1 MIMSFINPPKILFF
15 LFFLSSFLRAQ
26 DNFTTF
32 IEPRIAFNYK
42 LSKLYSHNW
51 SVANRSTIYES
62 SELEF
67 SLLQFDIG
75 HFSNFRI
82 GASQNLSL
90 GLLFRYSELFER
102 ESINE
107 FRITEQYN
115 IIFSSNKV
123 RYGHRVRV
131 EQRITS
137 LLTIHRFRYRFALDM
152 PLEGQN
158 LDVGESYFIGNTETL
173 LNVGKDLM
181 PIYEQRFAANFG
193 WLLSSKTKLQ
203 FGLEYRLLNFT
214 GTIEHR
220 TLLLASLNF
229 SL

>member
-1 MIMSFINPPKILFF
+1 
-15 LFFLSSFLRAQ
+15 
-26 DNFTTF
+26 
-32 IEPRIAFNYK
+32 
-42 LSKLYSHNW
+42 LYSHNW

-62 SELEF
+62 SEFEF
-67 SLLQFDIG
+67 NALQFDVS

-82 GASQNLSL
+82 GFSQNLSL

-102 ESINE
+102 ESLNE

-158 LDVGESYFIGNTETL
+158 LDVGESYFVGTTETL
-173 LNVGKDLM
+173 LNVGKDIK

-214 GTIEHR
+214 ETIQHR
-220 TLLLASLNF
+220 TLLLSSLYF

>member
-1 MIMSFINPPKILFF
+1 MIMSFINHPRIFIC
-15 LFFLSSFLRAQ
+15 LFFLSAFLRGQ
-26 DNFTTF
+26 ENFTSF

-42 LSKLYSHNW
+42 LSKFYGHNW
-51 SVANRSTIYES
+51 QIANRSTIYES
-62 SELEF
+62 SALNF
-67 SLLQFDIG
+67 NLLQFDIG
-75 HFSNFRI
+75 HFSSFKI
-82 GASQNLSL
+82 GGNQSLSL
-90 GLLFRYSELFER
+90 GLLYRYSELFEE

-115 IIFSSNKV
+115 IISISNKV
-123 RYGHRVRV
+123 RYGNRIRA

-137 LLTIHRFRYRFALDM
+137 LLTIYRFRYRFTLDL

-158 LDVGESYFIGNTETL
+158 LDVGESYFIGNAETL
-173 LNVGKDLM
+173 LSVGKYIK
-181 PIYEQRFAANFG
+181 PIYGQRFTANLG

-214 GTIEHR
+214 RTIEHR
-220 TLLLASLNF
+220 LLLLSSLNF

>member
-1 MIMSFINPPKILFF
+1 MIMSFINNYKLLIGLLLFSVF
-15 LFFLSSFLRAQ
+15 IRGQ
-26 DNFTTF
+26 ENFTTF
-32 IEPRIAFNYK
+32 IEPRVAINYN

-51 SVANRSTIYES
+51 SFANRSTIYES

-67 SLLQFDIG
+67 NALQLDFG

-82 GASQNLSL
+82 GGNQNLSL
-90 GLLFRYSELFER
+90 GLLFRYSELFEL

-115 IIFSSNKV
+115 IVSRSNKV

-137 LLTIHRFRYRFALDM
+137 LLTIHRFRYRFTLDM

-173 LNVGKDLM
+173 LNAGKDLK
-181 PIYEQRFAANFG
+181 PIYEQRFTANFG

-203 FGLEYRLLNFT
+203 FGLEYRLLNLT
-214 GTIEHR
+214 ETIQHR
-220 TLLLASLNF
+220 TLLLSSLNF